1 MSNKKKGWYKQKE
14 YEKRMVIL
22 TTKRNKGRKEQK
34 PEKIE
39 ENKSGKTE
47 ENKKKGIMNFLKSKK

>member
-14 YEKRMVIL
+14 YEKRIAIL
-22 TTKRNKGRKEQK
+22 STKEKEQK

-39 ENKSGKTE
+39 GSKKGKTE
-47 ENKKKGIMNFLKSKK
+47 ENKKKEIMNFLKSKKENK